1 MYIIHIQCIIFY
13 APDPSSYPTL
23 RLADVITID
32 TTQWAKSA
40 KKQPEGVRFLLIRH
54 SKFCPLRMLS

>member
-40 KKQPEGVRFLLIRH
+40 KKQPEGVRFFGDFAH
-54 SKFCPLRMLS
+54 